1 LRYREQSQRGSA
13 CGIEGDAAMVVKCVI
28 AILAIA
34 AGTSHAFASEVRL
47 TAEQAKDA
55 AMASLRLIRGSSID
69 PNFDIRDA
77 RNVDLDGD
85 GVNEVVYRY
94 SAICPDT
101 RHDCPNEIMVMTS
114 KVPRELPS
122 PMPYVGM
129 PSALETHGP
138 AVVVHGYANDA
149 GAHIPGEIKA
159 LAIQGNELSVTFVNT
174 GDSPPCRHS
183 IPTRYYAKPF
193 KRCPAPGRY
202 TWHYGWTP
210 GFLTRTEI
218 PSAAQKRPITRQA
231 AQRATE
237 ASLRANDP
245 GDGEVEYDYRARH
258 VQAIDLD
265 GDGAQ
270 EIVYLLTST
279 NTGFGPGDATNALIV
294 MTWLKPDDLRG
305 VAPYPESHGYDVETY
320 DKIRASGYADDVGV
334 HIPGEV
340 ERIRIDGTT
349 IIVTFLSKTGSP
361 ICLPRD
367 EKSRGYPCPP
377 PGKHTWRYRWT
388 PEHIVRVEHP

>member
-1 LRYREQSQRGSA
+1 
-13 CGIEGDAAMVVKCVI
+13 MVVKSAIGILLI
-28 AILAIA
+28 AVGA
-34 AGTSHAFASEVRL
+34 SHAFASEARL
-47 TAEQAKDA
+47 TVEQAKEA
-55 AMASLRLIRGSSID
+55 AMASLRLIPGSSID
-69 PNFDIRDA
+69 PDFDIRDV

-94 SAICPDT
+94 SATCPDT
-101 RHDCPNEIMVMTS
+101 GYDCPNEVVVMTS
-114 KVPRELPS
+114 VAPGEKRYPAQYLGS
-122 PMPYVGM
+122 PPQLVDDE
-129 PSALETHGP
+129 P
-138 AVVVHGYANDA
+138 VVVAHGYANDT
-149 GAHIPGEIKA
+149 GAHIPGEIES
-159 LAIQGNELSVTFVNT
+159 LAIRGNELGVTFVNT

-183 IPTRYYAKPF
+183 IASRHGSKPF

-202 TWHYGWTP
+202 TWHYRWTP
-210 GFLTRTEI
+210 GFLTRKEI

-258 VQAIDLD
+258 VQAVDLD

-305 VAPYPESHGYDVETY
+305 VAPYPGSPSHDVEINE
-320 DKIRASGYADDVGV
+320 KIRASGYADDAGV
-334 HIPGEV
+334 HVPGEV

-361 ICLPRD
+361 ICQPRD
-367 EKSRGYPCPP
+367 EKSRGYPCPS
-377 PGKHTWRYRWT
+377 PGRHTWRYRWT
-388 PEHIVRVEHP
+388 PEHIVRVERP

>member
-1 LRYREQSQRGSA
+1 
-13 CGIEGDAAMVVKCVI
+13 MVVKSAIGVLLI
-28 AILAIA
+28 AVGA
-34 AGTSHAFASEVRL
+34 SHAFASGARL
-47 TAEQAKDA
+47 TVEQAKEA
-55 AMASLRLIRGSSID
+55 AMASMRLIPGSKID
-69 PNFDIRDA
+69 PNFDIRDV
-77 RNVDLDGD
+77 RTVDLDGD

-94 SAICPDT
+94 SAICPNV

-114 KVPRELPS
+114 KVPRERPS

-129 PSALETHGP
+129 PSALETYGP

-149 GAHIPGEIKA
+149 GAHIPGGIESLSIK
-159 LAIQGNELSVTFVNT
+159 GNELSVTFVNT
-174 GDSPPCRHS
+174 GDSPPCRHWFEDRQNS
-183 IPTRYYAKPF
+183 NPF
-193 KRCPAPGRY
+193 NRCPSPGRH
-202 TWHYGWTP
+202 TWHYRWTP
-210 GFLTRTEI
+210 GFLTRTET
-218 PSAAQKRPITRQA
+218 PSAAQKRPITQQA

-237 ASLRANDP
+237 ASLRDNDP

-258 VQAIDLD
+258 VQTVDLD

-270 EIVYLLTST
+270 EIVYLLTAT
-279 NTGFGPGDATNALIV
+279 NTGFGSGDATNAVIV

-305 VAPYPESHGYDVETY
+305 VVPFPVSHAYDVETY
-320 DKIRASGYADDVGV
+320 EKIHASGYADDAGV

-349 IIVTFLSKTGSP
+349 IIVTFLSKPGSP
-361 ICLPRD
+361 ICQPRD

>member
-1 LRYREQSQRGSA
+1 
-13 CGIEGDAAMVVKCVI
+13 MVVKSAIGILLI
-28 AILAIA
+28 AVGA
-34 AGTSHAFASEVRL
+34 SDAFASEAGL
-47 TAEQAKDA
+47 TVEQAEEA
-55 AMASLRLIRGSSID
+55 AMASLRLIPGSSID
-69 PNFDIRDA
+69 PDFDVRDV

-85 GVNEVVYRY
+85 GANEVVYRY
-94 SAICPDT
+94 SANCPDV

-114 KVPRELPS
+114 KMPRERPS
-122 PMPYVGM
+122 PMPYAGM

-149 GAHIPGEIKA
+149 GAHIPGGIES
-159 LAIQGNELSVTFVNT
+159 LAIKGNELGVTFVNT

-183 IPTRYYAKPF
+183 IASRHGSKPF

-202 TWHYGWTP
+202 AWHYRWTP

-258 VQAIDLD
+258 VQTVDLD

-270 EIVYLLTST
+270 EIVYLLTAT

-305 VAPYPESHGYDVETY
+305 VAPYPGSPSHDVEINE
-320 DKIRASGYADDVGV
+320 KIRASGYADDAGV
-334 HIPGEV
+334 HVPGEV

-361 ICLPRD
+361 ICQPRD
-367 EKSRGYPCPP
+367 EKSRGYPCPS
-377 PGKHTWRYRWT
+377 PGRHTWRYRWT
-388 PEHIVRVEHP
+388 PEHIVRVERP

>member
-1 LRYREQSQRGSA
+1 
-13 CGIEGDAAMVVKCVI
+13 MVVKSAIGVLLI
-28 AILAIA
+28 AV
-34 AGTSHAFASEVRL
+34 GTSHAFASEARL
-47 TAEQAKDA
+47 TVEQAKEA

-69 PNFDIRDA
+69 PNFAIRDV

-94 SAICPDT
+94 SATCPDT
-101 RHDCPNEIMVMTS
+101 GYDCPNEVMVMTS
-114 KVPRELPS
+114 VAPGDKRYPAQYLGS
-122 PMPYVGM
+122 PTQLVDDEP
-129 PSALETHGP
+129 
-138 AVVVHGYANDA
+138 VVVARGYANDT
-149 GAHIPGEIKA
+149 GAHIPGEIKS
-159 LAIQGNELSVTFVNT
+159 LAIKGNELSVTFVNA

-183 IPTRYYAKPF
+183 IATKYNSKPF

-202 TWHYGWTP
+202 TWHYRWTP
-210 GFLTRTEI
+210 GFLTRTET

-258 VQAIDLD
+258 VQTIDLD

-305 VAPYPESHGYDVETY
+305 VAPYPESHSYDVETY
-320 DKIRASGYADDVGV
+320 DKIRASGYADDAGV

-361 ICLPRD
+361 ICQPRD

-388 PEHIVRVEHP
+388 PEHIVRVERP

>member
-1 LRYREQSQRGSA
+1 
-13 CGIEGDAAMVVKCVI
+13 MVVKCVI
-28 AILAIA
+28 GILTIA
-34 AGTSHAFASEVRL
+34 VGTSHAFASEARL
-47 TAEQAKDA
+47 TEEQAEEA
-55 AMASLRLIRGSSID
+55 AMASLRLIPGSSID
-69 PNFDIRDA
+69 PDFDIRDV

-94 SAICPDT
+94 SAICPNV
-101 RHDCPNEIMVMTS
+101 RYDCPNEIMVMTS
-114 KVPRELPS
+114 KVPRERPS

-129 PSALETHGP
+129 PSVLETYGP
-138 AVVVHGYANDA
+138 AAVVHGYANDA

-174 GDSPPCRHS
+174 GDSPPCRHWFENKQS
-183 IPTRYYAKPF
+183 PKPF

-202 TWHYGWTP
+202 TWHYRWTP

-231 AQRATE
+231 AQRAAE

-258 VQAIDLD
+258 VQTVDLD

-305 VAPYPESHGYDVETY
+305 VASYPESHSYDVEINE
-320 DKIRASGYADDVGV
+320 KIRASGYADDAGV

-361 ICLPRD
+361 ICQPRD

-388 PEHIVRVEHP
+388 PEHIVRTEHP